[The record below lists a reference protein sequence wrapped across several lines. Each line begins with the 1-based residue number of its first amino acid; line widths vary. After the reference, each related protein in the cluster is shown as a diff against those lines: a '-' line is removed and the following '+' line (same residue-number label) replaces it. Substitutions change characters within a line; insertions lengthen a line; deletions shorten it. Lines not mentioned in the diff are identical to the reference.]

1 MADVKISELTALT
14 APDGAEELVVND
26 AGTTKKITIN
36 NLFNQDIDVTG
47 TVTTDGLDVSVA
59 GTVRAYLTNT
69 GLADTGEKVCFQWDT
84 NSNFTLQGRDSSE
97 GFKANW
103 YTIETSAADGYA
115 DNHIFYTDSSAERM
129 RINSTGV
136 DVTGTVT
143 ADGLNVTSSVSS
155 IVRSTSTNGFGS
167 FSAHSSGTNN
177 AYNFFYAGAT
187 ETGRISSENSG
198 AMTFGTGSAATE
210 RMRINSSGKVGIG
223 TSLPAS
229 TLDVAGDINITASDY
244 GRLGYTRGSTK
255 IWTTGPR
262 NSDDYHIYKEA
273 GAGNIILDGHVIAGA
288 DNTQDFGSS
297 SKRWAEIYAGNA
309 TINTSDRNEKQ
320 DIQEITTAERN
331 VATACKGL
339 MRSFRWKSAV
349 AEKGDDARI
358 HFGTIAQDLRDAFT
372 AEGLDAGRYSMFISS
387 TWWEAETEVPAVLAA
402 DAIYE
407 TVVTVP
413 AVEAG
418 FREVTQAVQAEP
430 AYYDVDGNI
439 IKPAIEASLAV
450 HEATEAVAE
459 VTEQMIATKAVEAV
473 DAYTRTDT
481 FETLEDAPE
490 GSTEQTR
497 LGVRYPE
504 LLSFIIAA
512 M

>member
-1 MADVKISELTALT
+1 MRLEIYQPLHINRGGSTETAVKFTNDGGAAAGFVVGASSTGAGLIYHIDSQPILFATA
-14 APDGAEELVVND
+14 
-26 AGTTKKITIN
+26 
-36 NLFNQDIDVTG
+36 
-47 TVTTDGLDVSVA
+47 
-59 GTVRAYLTNT
+59 
-69 GLADTGEKVCFQWDT
+69 
-84 NSNFTLQGRDSSE
+84 
-97 GFKANW
+97 
-103 YTIETSAADGYA
+103 
-115 DNHIFYTDSSAERM
+115 SAERL
-129 RINSTGV
+129 RI
-136 DVTGTVT
+136 D
-143 ADGLNVTSSVSS
+143 
-155 IVRSTSTNGFGS
+155 
-167 FSAHSSGTNN
+167 SSG
-177 AYNFFYAGAT
+177 
-187 ETGRISSENSG
+187 
-198 AMTFGTGSAATE
+198 
-210 RMRINSSGKVGIG
+210 
-223 TSLPAS
+223 
-229 TLDVAGDINITASDY
+229 D
-244 GRLGYTRGSTK
+244 
-255 IWTTGPR
+255 
-262 NSDDYHIYKEA
+262 
-273 GAGNIILDGHVIAGA
+273 VIAGA

-320 DIQEITTAERN
+320 DILEITAAERN

-387 TWWEAETEVPAVLAA
+387 TWWEVETEVAAVLAE

-413 AVEAG
+413 AIEAQDAVMSERNVTEIVETGSYVNLAG
-418 FREVTQAVQAEP
+418 ETIVETKEQTVTTDVVETVVQRQDIDGISTEVEVEVTKQVPVTESYESTPAV
-430 AYYDVDGNI
+430 V
-439 IKPAIEASLAV
+439 
-450 HEATEAVAE
+450 AVAE

-490 GSTEQTR
+490 GSTERTR